1 MNIICSDL
9 EGVFI
14 PEVWLTLAEKT
25 GIKELNI
32 STRDIESYDELMSL
46 RLKIMKKHN
55 LKLND
60 IINVVNSMEPFN
72 GALEFAD
79 WIRKRAEFIILS
91 DTFIEFIK
99 PLIEKLN
106 NPTIFCH
113 YLSVA
118 KNGTI
123 EQYHLRQQNQKENAI
138 RALQSLNYK
147 TIAFGDSY
155 NDITM
160 LKKADR
166 GIFFRPP
173 NSIANEFPEIQVTK
187 NYEELKKII
196 TEEI

>member
-79 WIRKRAEFIILS
+79 WIRERAEFIILS

-118 KNGTI
+118 QNGTI

-160 LKKADR
+160 LKKQT
-166 GIFFRPP
+166 GVCFFVLQIALQM
-173 NSIANEFPEIQVTK
+173 NS
-187 NYEELKKII
+187 LKSKLQK
-196 TEEI
+196 TMKS